1 MRAQKERHAV
11 SVLDLTG
18 VEIHFRVSLQSNG
31 ALDFSYYLVNG
42 QAKRHWTTSSALH
55 STPAIQR
62 EICGSLMQS
71 LVGVGNQLHNNCEPV
86 DPFSCG
92 PLKSTDHG
100 ISSLSATWP
109 SDMPQTTES
118 SKTSRLF
125 EAFRT
130 WFRDV
135 KR

>member
-1 MRAQKERHAV
+1 MSAP
-11 SVLDLTG
+11 DLTG
-18 VEIHFRVSLQSNG
+18 VEIHFRVSLQPTG

-42 QAKRHWTTSSALH
+42 QVKRHWTTSSILRMNADTQKMI
-55 STPAIQR
+55 S
-62 EICGSLMQS
+62 GSLMQS
-71 LVGVGNQLHNNCEPV
+71 LVEVGNLLHSNCEPAG
-86 DPFSCG
+86 PFSCG

-109 SDMPQTTES
+109 SDTPQTTES

-130 WFRDV
+130 WFRGA
-135 KR
+135 KT